1 MASKSMPF
9 CWFGSTDILTL
20 LIITGHLCVLGKG
33 IMCFYIKHCY
43 EGSLSR
49 EAAVIMKIKQWQTC
63 FAKCFSNKFS
73 WAAPR
78 LLSDSAGFVAEL
90 LGSRTQK
97 FPGAVGRAGAACS
110 SQGSP
115 ALLRLGRRCSLH
127 RAQNKCKPLKGA
139 SVAPTVKGVLQTTF
153 CSQVA
158 TEALDLQAAN
168 CSCWF
173 GNHWLPTALW
183 LKITKIAA
191 LLRLRKG

>member
-73 WAAPR
+73 WAASR

-97 FPGAVGRAGAACS
+97 FPGAVGRAGSSLLLTGLPCS
-110 SQGSP
+110 AGAGQEMLPSQG
-115 ALLRLGRRCSLH
+115 
-127 RAQNKCKPLKGA
+127 
-139 SVAPTVKGVLQTTF
+139 
-153 CSQVA
+153 
-158 TEALDLQAAN
+158 
-168 CSCWF
+168 
-173 GNHWLPTALW
+173 
-183 LKITKIAA
+183 TK
-191 LLRLRKG
+191 